1 MRLLFFFI
9 FVSSISWSQ
18 DLFDACRSGNVER
31 LKALH
36 EINPDTLNSVN
47 ENGFSPLIISTYKN
61 QIKVVEF
68 LLKNNADVNFDS
80 PEGTALI
87 GACYKGNFE
96 IVELLIQ
103 NKANVNVVGGNNI
116 SPLIF
121 AVQSKNKKL
130 VKLLVQNGA
139 DQTIK
144 DSAGRT
150 AKDYAMLLELKDIAE
165 LLK

>member
-9 FVSSISWSQ
+9 FISSISWSQ
-18 DLFDACRSGNVER
+18 DIFDVCRSGNLEK
-31 LKALH
+31 LKALY

-47 ENGFSPLIISTYKN
+47 ENGFSPLIIATYRN
-61 QIKVVEF
+61 QLKVVDF

-80 PEGTALI
+80 PEGTALL
-87 GACYKGNFE
+87 GACYKGNFD
-96 IVELLIQ
+96 IVELLIA
-103 NKANVNVVGGNNI
+103 NKANVNVLGGNNI

-130 VKLLVQNGA
+130 VKILVQNGA

>member
-18 DLFDACRSGNVER
+18 NLFDACRSGNVER

-36 EINPDTLNSVN
+36 AINPDTLNSVN
-47 ENGFSPLIISTYKN
+47 ENGFSPLIIATYKN

-68 LLKNNADVNFDS
+68 LLKNNAAVNFDS

>member
-96 IVELLIQ
+96 IVKLLIQ

>member
-18 DLFDACRSGNVER
+18 DLFDACRLGNVER

-36 EINPDTLNSVN
+36 AINPDTLNSVN
-47 ENGFSPLIISTYKN
+47 ENGFSPLIIATYKN

-68 LLKNNADVNFDS
+68 LLKNNASVNFDS

-121 AVQSKNKKL
+121 AVQSKNKEL

>member
-36 EINPDTLNSVN
+36 AINPDTLNTVN
-47 ENGFSPLIISTYKN
+47 ENGFSPLIIATYKN

-68 LLKNNADVNFDS
+68 LLKNNADVNFVS

-96 IVELLIQ
+96 MVELLIQ

-121 AVQSKNKKL
+121 AVQSKNKEL

>member
-9 FVSSISWSQ
+9 FISSISWSQ
-18 DLFDACRSGNVER
+18 DIFDVCRSGNLEK

-36 EINPDTLNSVN
+36 EINPDTVNSVN
-47 ENGFSPLIISTYKN
+47 ENGFSPLIIATYRN
-61 QIKVVEF
+61 QLKVVDF

-80 PEGTALI
+80 PEGTALL
-87 GACYKGNFE
+87 GACYKGNFD
-96 IVELLIQ
+96 IVELLIA
-103 NKANVNVVGGNNI
+103 NKANVNVLGGNNI

-130 VKLLVQNGA
+130 VKILVQNGA

>member
-9 FVSSISWSQ
+9 FISSISWSQ
-18 DLFDACRSGNVER
+18 DIFDVCRSGNLEK

-36 EINPDTLNSVN
+36 EINPDTVNSVN
-47 ENGFSPLIISTYKN
+47 ENGFSPLIIATYRN
-61 QIKVVEF
+61 QLKVVDF

-80 PEGTALI
+80 PEGTALL
-87 GACYKGNFE
+87 GACYKGNFD
-96 IVELLIQ
+96 IVELLIA
-103 NKANVNVVGGNNI
+103 NKANVNVLGGNNI

-121 AVQSKNKKL
+121 AVQSKDKKL
-130 VKLLVQNGA
+130 VKILVQNGA

>member
-9 FVSSISWSQ
+9 FISSISWSQ
-18 DLFDACRSGNVER
+18 DIFDVCRSGNLER
-31 LKALH
+31 LKELQA
-36 EINPDTLNSVN
+36 INPDTVNSVN
-47 ENGFSPLIISTYKN
+47 ENGFSPLIIATYRN
-61 QIKVVEF
+61 QLKVVDF
-68 LLKNNADVNFDS
+68 LLKNNAEVNFDS
-80 PEGTALI
+80 PEGTALL
-87 GACYKGNFE
+87 GACYKGNFD
-96 IVELLIQ
+96 IVELLIE
-103 NKANVNVVGGNNI
+103 NKANVNVLGGNNI
-116 SPLIF
+116 TPLIF

-150 AKDYAMLLELKDIAE
+150 AKEYALLLELKDIAE

>member
-36 EINPDTLNSVN
+36 ATNPDTLNSVN
-47 ENGFSPLIISTYKN
+47 ENGFSPLIIATYKN

-150 AKDYAMLLELKDIAE
+150 AKDYAMLLALKDIAE

>member
-9 FVSSISWSQ
+9 FISSISWSQ
-18 DLFDACRSGNVER
+18 DIFDVCRSGNLER
-31 LKALH
+31 LKELH
-36 EINPDTLNSVN
+36 AINPDTVNSVN
-47 ENGFSPLIISTYKN
+47 ENGFSPLIIATYRN
-61 QIKVVEF
+61 QLKVVDF
-68 LLKNNADVNFDS
+68 LLKNNAGVNFDS
-80 PEGTALI
+80 PEGTALL
-87 GACYKGNFE
+87 GACYKGNFD
-96 IVELLIQ
+96 IVELLIE
-103 NKANVNVVGGNNI
+103 NKANVNVLGGNNI
-116 SPLIF
+116 TPLIF

-150 AKDYAMLLELKDIAE
+150 AKEYALLLELKDIAE

>member
-36 EINPDTLNSVN
+36 ATNPDTLNSVN
-47 ENGFSPLIISTYKN
+47 ENGFSPLIIATYKN